1 MQDPGPFLLGSH
13 KGGYGTVR
21 KGEGTRGPQEGRSAR
36 KTGGRSPVAL
46 KTRPERSHEW

>member
-21 KGEGTRGPQEGRSAR
+21 KGESNQSRQEAAALKRRPG
-36 KTGGRSPVAL
+36 PVAL
-46 KTRPERSHEW
+46 AGQDGPRP